1 MGRIMN
7 KWVSGKYKPQNPG
20 KYRGDVDKITFRSS
34 WELSFMRWADSTPE
48 ILAWESERTII
59 QYFDPTTLDEFGR
72 PKPRRYFMDF
82 LAIVKKADGSI
93 KTILIEIKPYKQT
106 IRPRRVASKSE
117 KTMDDEYKTW
127 MKNQAK
133 WAAAKELCRQKNWE
147 FVVITEKTLFAGID
161 KGFKAKKKPTRRS
174 ASF

>member
-1 MGRIMN
+1 MNN
-7 KWVSGKYKPQNPG
+7 KWVNGKYTPKFPQ
-20 KYRGDVDKITFRSS
+20 KYKGDASKITFRSS
-34 WELSFMRWADSTPE
+34 WELSAMKFFDFTPE
-48 ILAWESERTII
+48 ILQWQSEETII
-59 QYFDPTTLDEFGR
+59 MYNDPTTLDEFGR

-82 LAIVKKADGSI
+82 LAVVRKADGSI

-106 IRPRRVASKSE
+106 IRPRRIASKSE

-147 FVVITEKTLFAGID
+147 FVVITERVLFAGID
-161 KGFKAKKKPTRRS
+161 KGFKAKKKPTRRP